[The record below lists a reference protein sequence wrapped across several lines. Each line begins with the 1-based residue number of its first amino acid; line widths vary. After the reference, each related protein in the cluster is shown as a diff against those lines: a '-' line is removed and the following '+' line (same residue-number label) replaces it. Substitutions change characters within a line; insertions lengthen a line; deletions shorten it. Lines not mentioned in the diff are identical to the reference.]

1 VTPRLAFAGIAL
13 WTVAALPQPSSG
25 SPREVEV
32 GLENFTYATAA
43 TPLNRQNVLGLE
55 DPEDLLRLAAAWKES
70 IGSLRV
76 VMRGYVQRDLGAG
89 GATTWTARQAYLQY
103 GWGSTLQ
110 IRLGRQRIAWGSGFA
125 WNPTNRLEPPKN
137 EFNTGLEQ
145 EGSLAARVDWIPSPR
160 VGVIL
165 IATRAEAAGAD
176 LPLESSSPTRTSWS
190 GRLRV
195 LVKDTDLALV
205 VTAGRNQRTLV
216 GFDAARDV
224 GGQITAH
231 AEGAFYRGAELAP
244 ARNGQTFVRVAAGL
258 LRNRDT
264 TSLSLEYFYN
274 GEGYGDAATR
284 AYLAGLDALYGRAA
298 DPSLPPSARE
308 EALGRYLAGASIP
321 YSGGL
326 GLRRHYLQA
335 LWSRNEIRGKW
346 SLSAQGLLALS
357 DGGLAVTPG
366 VSFAPRGN
374 VTLRLDGI
382 LLLGPATSEYRLAP
396 VRGALQSRVKVLF

>member
-1 VTPRLAFAGIAL
+1 VTPRLALAGIAL

-25 SPREVEV
+25 SPREVEL
-32 GLENFTYATAA
+32 GLENFTYATAV
-43 TPLNRQNVLGLE
+43 TPLNRENVLGLD
-55 DPEDLLRLAAAWKES
+55 DPEDLLRLAGGWKES
-70 IGSLRV
+70 AGSLRV
-76 VMRGYVQRDLGAG
+76 VLRGYVQRDLSAG

-110 IRLGRQRIAWGSGFA
+110 IRLGKQRIAWGSGFA

-145 EGSLAARVDWIPSPR
+145 EGSLAARVDWIPSSR
-160 VGVIL
+160 AGVIL
-165 IATRAEAAGAD
+165 IATRAEAAGTD
-176 LPLESSSPTRTSWS
+176 LPFENKSPDRTSGS

-195 LVKDTDLALV
+195 LVKDTDVAVV

-224 GGQITAH
+224 GGQVTAH

-244 ARNGQTFVRVAAGL
+244 ARNDQIFFRVATGL

-274 GEGYGDAATR
+274 GEGYGDAAMR
-284 AYLAGLDALYGRAA
+284 AYLRGLDALYGHAT
-298 DPSLPPSARE
+298 DPSLSPPAQE

-335 LWSRNEIRGKW
+335 SWSRNEIRGKW
-346 SLSAQGLLALS
+346 SLSAQGLVALS
-357 DGGLAVTPG
+357 DGGIAVTPG

-382 LLLGPATSEYRLAP
+382 LLLGPADSEYRLAP